1 MPRLRYQLREAR
13 SQLRHQRRRMPLM
26 RQGEGRKTLVD
37 VRRAWRTR
45 GVRSGSDAR
54 RMSRRHVPH
63 SGPLR
68 PELSPRSRSKP
79 ELLLVV
85 RKCQGVGPRYSW
97 LQPGCSSEARV
108 SEPERLHG
116 LVDLRLDRR
125 TQTFLNEGPHANSLL
140 RGHSLGLP
148 EQRVRNFDADPHQST
163 ITSGVTGE

>member
-26 RQGEGRKTLVD
+26 RQGEGRKALVD
-37 VRRAWRTR
+37 VRRSWRTR

-54 RMSRRHVPH
+54 RMSRGHVPH

-116 LVDLRLDRR
+116 LVDLRVDRR
-125 TQTFLNEGPHANSLL
+125 TQTFSM
-140 RGHSLGLP
+140 
-148 EQRVRNFDADPHQST
+148 RVRTLTPSCAATALACRNNGSEIST
-163 ITSGVTGE
+163 VILTSPR